1 MSYSLLSMVEVGDGV
16 VKNFLGIFP
25 PTVSRSKA
33 EVPNAKGE
41 SLPAMRSSNQLLADA
56 CFMVG
61 CVLRDRY
68 ILDASLYLLSL
79 GTELNLIHI

>member
-1 MSYSLLSMVEVGDGV
+1 MVEVGDGV

-41 SLPAMRSSNQLLADA
+41 SLPAMRSSNQLL
-56 CFMVG
+56 G
-61 CVLRDRY
+61 
-68 ILDASLYLLSL
+68 
-79 GTELNLIHI
+79 